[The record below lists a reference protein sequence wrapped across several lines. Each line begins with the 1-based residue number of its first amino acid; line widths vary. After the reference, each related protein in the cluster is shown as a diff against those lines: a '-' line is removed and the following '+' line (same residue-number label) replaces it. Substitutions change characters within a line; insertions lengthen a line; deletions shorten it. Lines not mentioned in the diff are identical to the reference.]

1 MTHIP
6 RTRRQARWLLGL
18 SLTVLTHT
26 FAMAQAGGGAC
37 GDLANGYGPY
47 DSRTDQD
54 KLPIV
59 LDAHFT
65 QAVESL
71 SRGNT
76 SHKPGPD
83 IDYTLRAIPNHPRAL
98 IAMMRLGVKEKT
110 QQPSGSKY
118 TVECWF
124 DRAIRFR
131 PKDRIVRIIYS
142 TYLKD
147 NGRVADAIKQLEV
160 ATILA
165 EDSAFTHYNIG
176 LHYFDLKNYDKA
188 LAQAHKAMA
197 LGFPQAVLQEQLH
210 RVGKW
215 VDPTTTTTSA
225 AATAAASQE
234 TPANAPETPQNDVN
248 ASGN

>member
-1 MTHIP
+1 MTHIQ
-6 RTRRQARWLLGL
+6 RTQGLAKWLLGL
-18 SLTVLTHT
+18 SLTVVTHT
-26 FAMAQAGGGAC
+26 FAMAQTGGGAC

-47 DSRTDQD
+47 DARTDQD

-65 QAVESL
+65 RPVESL

-110 QQPSGSKY
+110 QQPSGSRY

-147 NGRVADAIKQLEV
+147 NGRVADATKQLEV
-160 ATILA
+160 ATLLA
-165 EDSAFTHYNIG
+165 EDNAFSHYNIG

-188 LAQAHKAMA
+188 LERAHTAMA
-197 LGFPQAVLQEQLH
+197 LGFPKTVLKDQLSS
-210 RVGKW
+210 VGKW
-215 VDPTTTTTSA
+215 VDPTPQA
-225 AATAAASQE
+225 AAQATPQE
-234 TPANAPETPQNDVN
+234 TPASAPEIPKDNVN